1 MLLFL
6 VFILGLLR
14 KAVELR
20 QWVEPFYLTCGDVVN
35 NDNIDLGLTY
45 SWRNAIIDKNAIHS
59 ELFEQFQLYSLFLSN
74 IQIVN
79 NTLQY
84 KIKEFHFNFY
94 FYRYI

>member
-45 SWRNAIIDKNAIHS
+45 SWRNAIIDKNSIHS
-59 ELFEQFQLYSLFLSN
+59 ELFEQFELYSSFLSN

-79 NTLQY
+79 ST
-84 KIKEFHFNFY
+84 
-94 FYRYI
+94 